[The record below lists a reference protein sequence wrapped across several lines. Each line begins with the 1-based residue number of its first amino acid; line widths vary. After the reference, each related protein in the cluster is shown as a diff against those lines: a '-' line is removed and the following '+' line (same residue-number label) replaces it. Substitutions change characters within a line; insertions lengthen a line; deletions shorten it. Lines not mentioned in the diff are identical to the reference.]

1 MANDATKAARAQ
13 KTYNDLCTH
22 LDSIGLKYTRHDDDK
37 VITLTMN
44 GDDLPME
51 MVLAVREKQEVIQLV
66 SPIRPKAPED
76 KRIDA
81 AVAVNVANY
90 GIVFGSFDYDISDG
104 EIRWRA
110 TLPYRDAAITKD
122 QIYYLVMVSAGTV
135 DNYNDKFL
143 MFNKGMMSLEQ
154 FIASQN
160 AE

>member
-1 MANDATKAARAQ
+1 MAIDASKV
-13 KTYNDLCTH
+13 YNDLCTH
-22 LDSIGLKYTRHDDDK
+22 LTACGWKYDRHDDDK

-51 MVLAVREKQEVIQLV
+51 MVLAVREKQEVIQLI

-90 GIVFGSFDYDISDG
+90 GIVCGSFDYDVSDG

-122 QIYYLVMVSAGTV
+122 QVNFLVMVSATTI
-135 DNYNDKFL
+135 DKYNDKFL
-143 MFNKGMMSLEQ
+143 MLNKGMMTLEQ
-154 FIASQN
+154 FIASEN

>member
-1 MANDATKAARAQ
+1 MANDANKAARAQ

-22 LDSIGLKYTRHDDDK
+22 LDSLGLKYTRHDDDK
-37 VITLTMN
+37 VIALTMH
-44 GDDLPME
+44 GDDLPVE
-51 MVLAVREKQEVIQLV
+51 MILYVREKQEVIQLI
-66 SPIRPKAPED
+66 SPIRSKVPED

-81 AVAVNVANY
+81 AVAVNVVNCS
-90 GIVFGSFDYDISDG
+90 IIFGSFDYDFSDG

-122 QIYYLVMVSAGTV
+122 LIYYLVMVSASTV

>member
-1 MANDATKAARAQ
+1 MAIDASKAARAQ
-13 KTYNDLCTH
+13 KAYSDLCTH
-22 LDSIGLKYTRHDDDK
+22 LDSLKLKYTRHDDDK

-51 MVLAVREKQEVIQLV
+51 MILYVREKQEVLQLV
-66 SPIRPKAPED
+66 SPIPSKAPED

-81 AVAVNVANY
+81 AVAVNVVNY
-90 GIVFGSFDYDISDG
+90 GIIFGSFDFDISDG

-122 QIYYLVMVSAGTV
+122 QIYYLIMVSAATV
-135 DNYNDKFL
+135 DEFNDKFL

-154 FIASQN
+154 FIASRN

>member
-1 MANDATKAARAQ
+1 MAIDASKV
-13 KTYNDLCTH
+13 YNDLRTH

-37 VITLTMN
+37 VISLGMN
-44 GDDLPME
+44 GDDLPMD
-51 MVLAVREKQEVIQLV
+51 MILAVREKQEVIQLI

-90 GIVFGSFDYDISDG
+90 GIVFGSFDYDVSDG

-122 QIYYLVMVSAGTV
+122 QVHYLVMVSAATI
-135 DNYNDKFL
+135 DKYNDKFL
-143 MFNKGMMSLEQ
+143 MLNKGMMTLQQ
-154 FIASQN
+154 FIESEN

>member
-1 MANDATKAARAQ
+1 MAIDASKV
-13 KTYNDLCTH
+13 YNDLCTH
-22 LDSIGLKYTRHDDDK
+22 LTACGWKYTRHDDDK
-37 VITLTMN
+37 VITLNMR

-51 MVLAVREKQEVIQLV
+51 MVLAVREKQQVVSLL
-66 SPIRPKAPED
+66 SPIPSKAPED

-90 GIVFGSFDYDISDG
+90 GIVCGSFDYDISDG

-110 TLPYRDAAITKD
+110 TLPYRDTAITKD